1 MKAIKKEF
9 LIYTIE
15 ELDESAQEAAYM
27 EWPQSGY
34 DYFWLGE
41 SLGSIKHFL
50 SFFGLDIKNYSL
62 GTYERSYI
70 EIGELSNDNTRGINK
85 KALHDMPL
93 SDGYYIGETLREKL
107 LETFEKTGD
116 LKYAIKSAIDE
127 AVSDIIS
134 DMEYN
139 ESLEAFIE
147 TATANEWTFLESGE
161 FYFE

>member
-1 MKAIKKEF
+1 MKAVKKEF
-9 LIYTIE
+9 LIFTID
-15 ELDESAQEAAYM
+15 ELHESAQEAAHM
-27 EWPQSGY
+27 DWLRSGQ

-41 SLGSIKHFL
+41 SLGSVKHFL

-70 EIGELSNDNTRGINK
+70 EIGELTNDNTRDINK
-85 KALHDMPL
+85 KALYNMSL

-116 LKYAIKSAIDE
+116 LKYSIKSAIDE
-127 AVSDIIS
+127 AVSDIVS

-147 TATANEWTFLESGE
+147 TATANGWTFLESGE